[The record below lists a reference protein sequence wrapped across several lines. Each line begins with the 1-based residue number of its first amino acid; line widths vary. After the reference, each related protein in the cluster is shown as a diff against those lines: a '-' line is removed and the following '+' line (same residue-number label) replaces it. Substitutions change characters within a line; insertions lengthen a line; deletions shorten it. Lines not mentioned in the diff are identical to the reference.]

1 MKLHKIP
8 GVEKD
13 VCTCEQKLA
22 YNLAFRLHLSYSD
35 EWQNA
40 KTQGKAERELCLEDL
55 VRRAMLGYDSFN
67 DVTGGGKRYDR
78 GAVKAALAAGLEE
91 YMDHFFLADSYEQIG
106 RVFPVVK

>member
-22 YNLAFRLHLSYSD
+22 YNLAFRIHLSYSD

-40 KTQGKAERELCLEDL
+40 KTQGKDERELCLEDL

-67 DVTGGGKRYDR
+67 DVTGYGKRYNR
-78 GAVKAALAAGLEE
+78 EAVKAALTAGLEK
-91 YMDHFFLADSYEQIG
+91 YLDRFFIADSYEHIG
-106 RVFPVVK
+106 RAFPVDA

>member
-22 YNLAFRLHLSYSD
+22 YNLAFRIHMSYSD

-40 KTQGKAERELCLEDL
+40 KAQGKAARELLLEDL
-55 VRRAMLGYDSFN
+55 VRRAMLGYDSYN
-67 DVTGGGKRYDR
+67 DVTGTGKRYTR
-78 GAVKAALAAGLEE
+78 EAVKTALAAGLEK
-91 YMDHFFLADSYEQIG
+91 YLDRFFIADSYEHIG
-106 RVFPVVK
+106 QAFPVET